1 MSLRTNL
8 AIVILFSALGTRATA
23 QEMQMPPQQEHAE
36 HQHHH
41 GDIHPVQPVFPR
53 LGRAQEKAAGSLLT
67 LEQFE
72 KIASE
77 SNPTLR
83 QAETQIRAAEGHRQQ
98 AGLYPN
104 PTVAY
109 TADEVR
115 GGSVGGGKQG
125 FFVEQTIVTGR
136 KLGLSRNVFT
146 REGNIAAIEA
156 EEQRMRVTSAVRM
169 AFLRVLA
176 AQELLDARRDLAK
189 IAQDAAETQLRL
201 QNTGQADESEV
212 LESEIEAE
220 RMRMGARMQENTLR
234 EEWRSL
240 VAVIGRPDI
249 PITTVAGDL
258 EKNWP
263 DLNEE
268 EAVESIAAQSPA
280 VRIADA
286 TAKRAEAVLA
296 RARREAVPDL
306 QLRAGMEYNNELLG
320 SAPFA
325 KGWEGIAEVGVQVPI
340 FNRNQGEV
348 TAARADIERAQSEKQ
363 RIALTLRERAASAV
377 DMYANA
383 RLMAVEYRDAILPR
397 AKKSYQLRVE
407 KYGQML
413 VSYPRVLDVQ
423 RKLYELQV
431 EYIVAL
437 ERVWTTG
444 IALQGYLLTDGLEAP
459 ARPSEVD
466 RPVRETNVPS
476 PERTLSPREPMPQP

>member
-1 MSLRTNL
+1 
-8 AIVILFSALGTRATA
+8 
-23 QEMQMPPQQEHAE
+23 
-36 HQHHH
+36 
-41 GDIHPVQPVFPR
+41 
-53 LGRAQEKAAGSLLT
+53 
-67 LEQFE
+67 
-72 KIASE
+72 
-77 SNPTLR
+77 
-83 QAETQIRAAEGHRQQ
+83 
-98 AGLYPN
+98 
-104 PTVAY
+104 
-109 TADEVR
+109 
-115 GGSVGGGKQG
+115 
-125 FFVEQTIVTGR
+125 
-136 KLGLSRNVFT
+136 
-146 REGNIAAIEA
+146 
-156 EEQRMRVTSAVRM
+156 
-169 AFLRVLA
+169 
-176 AQELLDARRDLAK
+176 
-189 IAQDAAETQLRL
+189 
-201 QNTGQADESEV
+201 
-212 LESEIEAE
+212 
-220 RMRMGARMQENTLR
+220 
-234 EEWRSL
+234 
-240 VAVIGRPDI
+240 
-249 PITTVAGDL
+249 
-258 EKNWP
+258 
-263 DLNEE
+263 
-268 EAVESIAAQSPA
+268 
-280 VRIADA
+280 
-286 TAKRAEAVLA
+286 
-296 RARREAVPDL
+296 
-306 QLRAGMEYNNELLG
+306 MEYNNELLG